1 MRYLYKYTLVASIL
15 VFSLFCLV
23 TKLKITSA
31 ILEIILYSVIAI
43 LCYII
48 FFKVIL
54 WYRQLMKLKKCMK
67 KRFSYVLV
75 QWGADMLYSRSRI
88 LNIYMFTQGN
98 AFEINNEH
106 QIKIRNELVRVG
118 HIEIKGVNVSQPEL
132 HFNTVSY
139 YFSPYIRENIF
150 DITIN
155 ENDGFQNM
163 FKSNRRVFREEM
175 GKGQN
180 LILNIDDMYAFFA
193 NNVLLIGTPKRIW
206 LELFRYLRDIEIY
219 IKSCKKNRYNYSNIN
234 DKDRL
239 STEIKH
245 NLRPILRNKRIEGY
259 Y

>member
-23 TKLKITSA
+23 AKLKITSA
-31 ILEIILYSVIAI
+31 ILEIILYSAIAM
-43 LCYII
+43 LCYNI

-75 QWGADMLYSRSRI
+75 QWGVSMLNSRI
-88 LNIYMFTQGN
+88 LNIYMFKQGN
-98 AFEINNEH
+98 AFEINNER
-106 QIKIRNELVRVG
+106 QIEIRNELVRVG

-139 YFSPYIRENIF
+139 YFSPYIRENIYG
-150 DITIN
+150 ITIN
-155 ENDGFQNM
+155 ESDGFQNM
-163 FKSNRRVFREEM
+163 FKSNRRVFREAM

-180 LILNIDDMYAFFA
+180 LILSIDDIYAFFA
-193 NNVLLIGTPKRIW
+193 NNVLLIGTSKKIW

-219 IKSCKKNRYNYSNIN
+219 IKSCEKGGFGYFNIN
-234 DKDRL
+234 DKDRFEK
-239 STEIKH
+239 TYK
-245 NLRPILRNKRIEGY
+245 EGY
-259 Y
+259 

>member
-180 LILNIDDMYAFFA
+180 LILSIDDMYAFFA

>member
-31 ILEIILYSVIAI
+31 ILEIILYSAIAM
-43 LCYII
+43 LWLYAII
-48 FFKVIL
+48 FKVIL
-54 WYRQLMKLKKCMK
+54 LYRQLRKLKNCMK
-67 KRFSYVLV
+67 KRFSYVLI
-75 QWGADMLYSRSRI
+75 QWGVSMLNSRI
-88 LNIYMFTQGN
+88 LNIYMFKQGN
-98 AFEINNEH
+98 AFDINNER
-106 QIKIRNELVRVG
+106 QIEMRNELVRVG
-118 HIEIKGVNVSQPEL
+118 HIEIKGINLSQPGHHL
-132 HFNTVSY
+132 NTVSY
-139 YFSPYIRENIF
+139 YFSPYIRENIY
-150 DITIN
+150 DVIIN
-155 ENDGFQNM
+155 ESDGFQNI
-163 FKSNRRVFREEM
+163 FKCNRRVFREAM

-206 LELFRYLRDIEIY
+206 LELFRYLRDIEIH
-219 IKSCKKNRYNYSNIN
+219 IKSCEKGVCDYFNIN

-239 STEIKH
+239 STEIRY

>member
-23 TKLKITSA
+23 TKLKITSE
-31 ILEIILYSVIAI
+31 ILEIILYSAIAI

-98 AFEINNEH
+98 TFEINNEH

-155 ENDGFQNM
+155 ENDGFQNI

-180 LILNIDDMYAFFA
+180 LILSIDDMYAFFA
-193 NNVLLIGTPKRIW
+193 NNVLLIGTSKKIW

>member
-31 ILEIILYSVIAI
+31 ILEIILYSAIAI

-98 AFEINNEH
+98 TFEINNEH
-106 QIKIRNELVRVG
+106 KIKIRNELVRVG
-118 HIEIKGVNVSQPEL
+118 HIEIKGVNVSQPEV

-163 FKSNRRVFREEM
+163 FKSNRRVFLEEM
-175 GKGQN
+175 EKGQN
-180 LILNIDDMYAFFA
+180 LILSIDDMYAFFA
-193 NNVLLIGTPKRIW
+193 NNVLLIGTSKRIW

-219 IKSCKKNRYNYSNIN
+219 IKSCKKNRYSYSNIN

-259 Y
+259 C

>member
-23 TKLKITSA
+23 VKLKITSA
-31 ILEIILYSVIAI
+31 ILEIILYSAIAM
-43 LCYII
+43 LCYNI

-75 QWGADMLYSRSRI
+75 QWGTDMLYSRSRI
-88 LNIYMFTQGN
+88 LNIYMFKQGN
-98 AFEINNEH
+98 SFEINNER

-139 YFSPYIRENIF
+139 YFSPYIRENIYG
-150 DITIN
+150 ITIN
-155 ENDGFQNM
+155 ESDGFQNM
-163 FKSNRRVFREEM
+163 FKSNRRVFREEI

-180 LILNIDDMYAFFA
+180 LILSIDDMYAFFA
-193 NNVLLIGTPKRIW
+193 NNVLLIGTSKRIW

-219 IKSCKKNRYNYSNIN
+219 IKSCEKGGFGYFNIN

-239 STEIKH
+239 STEIRY

>member
-23 TKLKITSA
+23 AKLKITSA
-31 ILEIILYSVIAI
+31 ILEIILYSAVAI

-75 QWGADMLYSRSRI
+75 QWGMDMLYSRSRI

-98 AFEINNEH
+98 TFEINNER

-139 YFSPYIRENIF
+139 YFSPYIRENIY
-150 DITIN
+150 DVTIN
-155 ENDGFQNM
+155 ESDGFQNI
-163 FKSNRRVFREEM
+163 FKCN
-175 GKGQN
+175 
-180 LILNIDDMYAFFA
+180 
-193 NNVLLIGTPKRIW
+193 
-206 LELFRYLRDIEIY
+206 
-219 IKSCKKNRYNYSNIN
+219 KKA
-234 DKDRL
+234 
-239 STEIKH
+239 
-245 NLRPILRNKRIEGY
+245 
-259 Y
+259 

>member
-163 FKSNRRVFREEM
+163 FKSNRRVFREAM

-206 LELFRYLRDIEIY
+206 LELFRYLRDIEIH
-219 IKSCKKNRYNYSNIN
+219 IKSCEKGVCDYFNIN

>member
-23 TKLKITSA
+23 AKLKITSV
-31 ILEIILYSVIAI
+31 ILEIILYSAIAM
-43 LCYII
+43 LCYNI

-75 QWGADMLYSRSRI
+75 QWGADMLYSRSRL

-98 AFEINNEH
+98 TFEINNER

-139 YFSPYIRENIF
+139 YFSPYIRENIY

-155 ENDGFQNM
+155 ESDGFQNM
-163 FKSNRRVFREEM
+163 FKSNRRVFLEEM
-175 GKGQN
+175 EKGQN
-180 LILNIDDMYAFFA
+180 LILSIDDMYAFFA
-193 NNVLLIGTPKRIW
+193 NNVLLIGTSKRIW

-219 IKSCKKNRYNYSNIN
+219 IKSCKKNRYSYSNIN

-259 Y
+259 C

>member
-23 TKLKITSA
+23 TKLKITSE
-31 ILEIILYSVIAI
+31 ILEIILYSAIAM
-43 LCYII
+43 LCYNI

-75 QWGADMLYSRSRI
+75 QWGTDMLYSRSRI
-88 LNIYMFTQGN
+88 LNIYMFKQGN
-98 AFEINNEH
+98 AFDINNER
-106 QIKIRNELVRVG
+106 QIEMRNELVRVG
-118 HIEIKGVNVSQPEL
+118 HIEIKGINLSQPGHHL
-132 HFNTVSY
+132 NTVSY
-139 YFSPYIRENIF
+139 YFSPYIRENIY
-150 DITIN
+150 DVIIN
-155 ENDGFQNM
+155 ESDGFQNI
-163 FKSNRRVFREEM
+163 FKCNRRVFREAM

-193 NNVLLIGTPKRIW
+193 NNVLLIGTPKDIW
-206 LELFRYLRDIEIY
+206 LKLFRYLRDIEIY
-219 IKSCKKNRYNYSNIN
+219 IKSCEKGGFGYFNIN

-239 STEIKH
+239 STEIRY

>member
-23 TKLKITSA
+23 TKLKITSE
-31 ILEIILYSVIAI
+31 ILEIILYSAIAI

-54 WYRQLMKLKKCMK
+54 WYRQLMKLKKCIK

-180 LILNIDDMYAFFA
+180 LILSIDDMYAFFA
-193 NNVLLIGTPKRIW
+193 NNVLLIGTSKKIW